1 LSVPDVT
8 RAPSVAILVDDLAT
22 WIVTGHQPTGIQRVV
37 SELLDTA
44 AARTDIDGWPAVSLG
59 GGPDA
64 EVRLVEVDRDS
75 LRWEAPTAG
84 LRLRRRYLQAIRRA
98 VRRTPLP
105 PPLRRSARLAYLR
118 LAFAVGGIRAST
130 KTGGRRADLLLVP
143 GGFWSGDSAARIG
156 RLAARGTKVRVI
168 VYDLFPVRNPEW
180 CDPHLCRD
188 FAAALA
194 VVVSVADR
202 VVTLS
207 DEVARQLI
215 ADHPM
220 LAGKVRAAVPTL
232 GAHAPRRSIG
242 PDPRPLPTL
251 VDPFVLAVGTVE
263 PRKNYRVILDAWRI
277 ARQDPEMARASL
289 VVVGRHGWMADD
301 IEAEI
306 ARDATR
312 LGIVRLAHTTDD
324 ELEALYN
331 GCHATVHASWAEGF
345 GLPVR
350 ESIARGIPTLMSS
363 TIPWDGLPDDSYE
376 TFDPTDARRLAF
388 LVADVL
394 AAERVR
400 APATPRPGDATGWE
414 PVLAA
419 LIDD

>member
-1 LSVPDVT
+1 
-8 RAPSVAILVDDLAT
+8 VAILVDDLAT

-44 AARTDIDGWPAVSLG
+44 AVRTDIDGWPAVSLG
-59 GGPDA
+59 GGDLDA

-105 PPLRRSARLAYLR
+105 PPLRRGARLAYLR
-118 LAFAVGGIRAST
+118 LALAVGGIRAST
-130 KTGGRRADLLLVP
+130 TKGGRRADLLLVP
-143 GGFWSGDSAARIG
+143 GGFWSGDAAARIES
-156 RLAARGTKVRVI
+156 LAARRMEVRVI

-180 CDPHLCRD
+180 CDPRLCRD

-207 DEVARQLI
+207 DEVARQLTVDYPI
-215 ADHPM
+215 
-220 LAGKVRAAVPTL
+220 LAGRVRAATPAL
-232 GAHAPRRSIG
+232 GAHAQRRSTG
-242 PDPRPLPTL
+242 PDPRRLP
-251 VDPFVLAVGTVE
+251 VVAGPFVLAVGTVE
-263 PRKNYRVILDAWRI
+263 PRKNHRAILDAWRI
-277 ARQDPEMARASL
+277 VREDPRMAHASL
-289 VVVGRHGWMADD
+289 VVVGRHGWMADE

-306 ARDATR
+306 ARDAAR

-324 ELEALYN
+324 ELEALYD

-350 ESIARGIPTLMSS
+350 ESVARGIPTLMSS
-363 TIPWDGLPDDSYE
+363 TIPRDGLQDGAYE
-376 TFDPTDARRLAF
+376 TFDPSDARRLAS
-388 LVADVL
+388 LMTAVL
-394 AAERVR
+394 LTARNR
-400 APATPRPGDATGWE
+400 TPATPRPGDGTGWE
-414 PVLAA
+414 PVLSA
-419 LIDD
+419 LVED